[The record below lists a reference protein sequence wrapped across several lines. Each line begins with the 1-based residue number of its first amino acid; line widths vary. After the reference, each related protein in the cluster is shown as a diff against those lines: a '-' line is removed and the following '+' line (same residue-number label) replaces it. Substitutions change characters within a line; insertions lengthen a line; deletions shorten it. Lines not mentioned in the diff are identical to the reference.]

1 MGNNEQSTNSLFLNN
16 NMNVLWTFGRGRWGN
31 LQGDMDNEEETS
43 KNKEHKGCRG
53 EVMSCSVA
61 LVV

>member
-1 MGNNEQSTNSLFLNN
+1 
-16 NMNVLWTFGRGRWGN
+16 
-31 LQGDMDNEEETS
+31 MDNEEETS
-43 KNKEHKGCRG
+43 KNKEHEGCRG